1 VPKPKKSP
9 LPPIPN
15 SLAQV
20 GQKIAE
26 YRKSKGLT
34 QIEMAEAVGISR
46 DVLASYEIGKAH
58 LNEEMVIRLSLFL
71 KVPSDDLLGLKSP
84 SQSTAPSN
92 LRLMKRFW
100 QIEKLPE
107 HKKKAILK
115 TLDDLIR
122 ANS

>member
-46 DVLASYEIGKAH
+46 DVLASYEIGKAQ

-71 KVPSDDLLGLKSP
+71 KVPSDDPPGSKSP

-107 HKKKAILK
+107 HKKKGHPQN
-115 TLDDLIR
+115 TG
-122 ANS
+122 